1 MDSINPT
8 TGQTTGTYEELD
20 DTTLEA
26 RLEAAERT
34 FEEWRRVAFD
44 ERATLMAAAA
54 RVLDQ
59 ERRKLPGRSSRFAQ
73 PSGTV

>member
-34 FEEWRRVAFD
+34 FEDGAV
-44 ERATLMAAAA
+44 
-54 RVLDQ
+54 
-59 ERRKLPGRSSRFAQ
+59 S
-73 PSGTV
+73 PSMSAPP